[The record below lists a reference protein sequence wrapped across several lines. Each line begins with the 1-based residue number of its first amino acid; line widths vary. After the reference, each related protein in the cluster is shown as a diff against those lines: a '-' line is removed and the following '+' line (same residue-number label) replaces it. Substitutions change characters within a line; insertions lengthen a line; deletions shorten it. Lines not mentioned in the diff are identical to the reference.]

1 MVVAELMAKVV
12 VSVSPKEM
20 FSSVVLLM
28 REKNCSCILVSEN
41 GKPKG
46 IITERDVVRFF
57 AKAMMPEAAT
67 YPPFNN
73 VPVSEEMTPEPVCVQ
88 ETTSLYDA
96 LLLSRSRNLRHLL
109 VVDENEKLAG
119 LVTQTD
125 MVNAYVKL
133 MERQTELES
142 ANQALRLLSHEDAL
156 MKIGNRRAMEVDL
169 NFTEASARRYNKTYT
184 VALIDVDFFKKY
196 NDYYGHQAGDDAL
209 VAISGA
215 IKSIMRKTDRLYR
228 YGGEEL
234 LLLLPETSGENAR
247 VSVERARKAV
257 EAIQLPHAESPLGQ
271 VTISVGVASEQKEGW
286 QALVNRADKALY
298 KAKQS
303 GRNKVCEEV
312 FSLKAD
318 QG

>member
-12 VSVSPKEM
+12 VSISPKEM
-20 FSSVVLLM
+20 FSTAVLLM

-46 IITERDVVRFF
+46 IITERDVARFF
-57 AKAMMPEAAT
+57 AKALLSEAAAHLH
-67 YPPFNN
+67 FND
-73 VPVSEEMTPEPVCVQ
+73 VPVRDVMTPEPVCVQ
-88 ETTSLYDA
+88 ENTPLYDA
-96 LLLSRSRNLRHLL
+96 LLLSRSRSMRHLL
-109 VVDENEKLAG
+109 VVDENEKLSG

-169 NFTEASARRYNKTYT
+169 NFTEASAKRYNRSYA

-196 NDYYGHQAGDDAL
+196 NDHYGHQAGDDAL
-209 VAISGA
+209 VAIAGA
-215 IKSIMRKTDRLYR
+215 IKSIMRKSERLYR

-234 LLLLPETSGENAR
+234 LLLMPETRGESAR
-247 VSVERARKAV
+247 VAAERARKAV
-257 EAIQLPHAESPLGQ
+257 AAIQFPHAESPLGQ
-271 VTISVGVASEQKEGW
+271 VTISIGIASEQKEGW
-286 QALVNRADKALY
+286 QALVARADKALY

-303 GRNKVCEEV
+303 GRNKVCEE
-312 FSLKAD
+312 LD
-318 QG
+318 G